1 MFSTSGTGNL
11 HYGFYLHEPCKM
23 ITVRNT
29 CGKYVRGHIAPIIP
43 GIALDYS
50 GREGVF
56 VPASIFGRIMAVMA
70 YGIRMKYGGLQA
82 DMQGSPGTIRSP
94 TPAPLEGV
102 QNNDRE
108 ARLASLKMLLKK
120 PTGNGAGL
128 VSVIKK
134 ETW

>member
-70 YGIRMKYGGLQA
+70 YGIRMKYGVAAGSGGSEAAGVLGKIFIKRLENFTGLLDCYCA
-82 DMQGSPGTIRSP
+82 FSFFTTVFPDVWSTF
-94 TPAPLEGV
+94 L
-102 QNNDRE
+102 
-108 ARLASLKMLLKK
+108 
-120 PTGNGAGL
+120 
-128 VSVIKK
+128 
-134 ETW
+134 